1 MRYEPIQ
8 SSLFA
13 ENRVRLKNQLK
24 PNSIAI
30 FNANDIMPTS
40 ADGIHSFVQN
50 SDLFYL
56 SGIDQEETVLLLYPD
71 SKEKKHREVL
81 FIKETSDA
89 IAIWDGPRHN
99 FKEAEAISEI
109 ETVCWTKEFEKVFRP
124 LAFEADNIYLNTNEH
139 PRADITVETRD
150 IRFLRWCQSA
160 FPLHKYERLAPLMQH
175 LRVIKSTEEI
185 NLIQEAC
192 RIADKAFRR
201 ILTFVKPGVWEFEIE
216 AEIVNEFIKNR
227 SRGPA
232 FQTIVASG
240 TGSCVLHYIQ
250 NDRQCRKGDVLLM
263 DFGAEYANY
272 SSDVTRTIPV
282 SGKFS
287 ERQRMVYQAVRRVQ
301 KEAIQMLR
309 PGISIAEYQKEI
321 GSIMEAEL
329 VELGL
334 LNSSSTGNSDDEK
347 SEYKQYFMH
356 GISHHLG
363 LDVHDL
369 GNKYRKFEKGMVL
382 TCEPGIY
389 IREENMGIRIENDIL
404 ITDDN
409 PVDLTEKI
417 PVEAEE
423 IEALMHS

>member
-1 MRYEPIQ
+1 MRYRPIQ

-13 ENRVRLKNQLK
+13 GNRTRLKNQLK

-30 FNANDIMPTS
+30 FNSNDIMPTS

-50 SDLFYL
+50 TDLFYL

-81 FIKETSDA
+81 FIKETSDE
-89 IAIWDGPRHN
+89 IAIWDGTGHN
-99 FKEAEAISEI
+99 FKEAEAISGI
-109 ETVCWTKEFEKVFRP
+109 EKIYRTKEFEKIFRP

-139 PRADITVETRD
+139 PRADISVETRD
-150 IRFLRWCQSA
+150 MRFLKWCQRA

-175 LRVIKSTEEI
+175 LRAIKSSEEI
-185 NLIQEAC
+185 KLIQEAC
-192 RIADKAFRR
+192 RIADQAFRR

-216 AEIVNEFIKNR
+216 AEMVNEFIKNR

-240 TGSCVLHYIQ
+240 AGSCVLHYIQ

-263 DFGAEYANY
+263 DFGVEYANY

-287 ERQRMVYQAVRRVQ
+287 ERQKMVYQAVRRVQ

-309 PGISIAEYQKEI
+309 PGISLAEYQKEI
-321 GSIMEAEL
+321 GNIMEAEL
-329 VELGL
+329 VGLGL
-334 LNSSSTGNSDDEK
+334 LSSSSKGNPDDEK
-347 SEYKQYFMH
+347 PKYKQYFMH

-369 GNKYRKFEKGMVL
+369 GDKYRKFEKGMVL

-404 ITDDN
+404 ITDGD

>member
-1 MRYEPIQ
+1 MRYRPIP

-13 ENRVRLKNQLK
+13 GNRERLKKQLK
-24 PNSIAI
+24 PNSIAL
-30 FNANDIMPTS
+30 FNSNDMMPTS

-56 SGIDQEETVLLLYPD
+56 SGMDQEETVLLLYPD
-71 SKEKKHREVL
+71 SKEKKNREVL
-81 FIKETSDA
+81 FIKETSDE

-99 FKEAEAISEI
+99 RKEAKAISGI
-109 ETVCWTKEFEKVFRP
+109 ETVCWTKEFEKIFRP
-124 LAFEADNIYLNTNEH
+124 LVFEADNIYLNTNEH

-150 IRFLRWCQSA
+150 MRFLRWCQSA
-160 FPLHKYERLAPLMQH
+160 FPLHHYERLAPLMQH
-175 LRVIKSTEEI
+175 LRAIKSSGEI
-185 NLIQEAC
+185 TLIQEAC
-192 RIADKAFRR
+192 SIADKAFRR
-201 ILTFVKPGVWEFEIE
+201 ILNFVRPGVWEFEIE
-216 AEIVNEFIKNR
+216 AEIVNEFIRNR

-240 TGSCVLHYIQ
+240 AGSCVLHYIQ
-250 NDRQCRKGDVLLM
+250 NDRQCRKGDLLLI

-301 KEAIQMLR
+301 REAIQMLR
-309 PGISIAEYQKEI
+309 PGISMPEYQKEI
-321 GSIMEAEL
+321 GSIMESEL
-329 VELGL
+329 VGLGL
-334 LNSSSTGNSDDEK
+334 LDPGSTGNPEDETPK
-347 SEYKQYFMH
+347 YKQYFMH

-369 GNKYRKFEKGMVL
+369 GSKYRKFETGMVL

-389 IREENMGIRIENDIL
+389 IREENLGIRIENDIL
-404 ITDDN
+404 ITDGD